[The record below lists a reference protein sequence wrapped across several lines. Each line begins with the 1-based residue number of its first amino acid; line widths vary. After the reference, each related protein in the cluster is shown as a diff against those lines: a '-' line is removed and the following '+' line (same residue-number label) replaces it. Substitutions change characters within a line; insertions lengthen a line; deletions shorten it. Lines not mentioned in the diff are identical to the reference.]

1 MSPAP
6 KPLQI
11 YRFAGVS
18 LGGGKTDKT
27 AVAILEYYPEQRR
40 IFLRTLR
47 DKIKGDPEISADARL
62 HELFTEEEPNI
73 HSIAFD
79 VPLQV
84 PKCLRCPLKC
94 PGYEK
99 CKEPEIKWLW
109 QVHRKKM
116 AKKKPVK
123 LFTPYTERCA
133 EAYISTELEEVFHA
147 QHALGANNA
156 PLTARAFFIRRRLGK
171 KVSAVEV
178 FPKLSLW
185 RIGID
190 LKVPKTHLRGHKL
203 SMGGDEA
210 RLSILKALVEKEIC
224 FIYQQDMK
232 MMVDNSGAFDAFI
245 CALTAFLKFRGQCEK
260 IPAGFPKQEPW
271 IDFPLKSIT
280 WF

>member
-1 MSPAP
+1 MSPSP

-11 YRFAGVS
+11 YRFAGIS

-27 AVAILEYYPEQRR
+27 AVAILEFYPDQKR

-47 DKIKGDPEISADARL
+47 DKIKGDPEISADLRL
-62 HELFTEEEPNI
+62 HEMLTKEEPNI
-73 HSIAFD
+73 TSIAFD

-94 PGYEK
+94 PGYEA
-99 CKEPEIKWLW
+99 CKEPEIKYLW
-109 QVHRKKM
+109 AIHKKKV

-133 EAYISTELEEVFHA
+133 EAYIASELEESFHP
-147 QHALGANNA
+147 QHALGANHA
-156 PLTARAFFIRRRLGK
+156 PLTARAFFIRRRLSK
-171 KVSAVEV
+171 KINAVEV

-190 LKVPKTHLRGHKL
+190 LKVPKTALRTHKF
-203 SMGGDEA
+203 SIGGDEA
-210 RLSILKALVEKEIC
+210 RLSILKALVEREIC

-232 MMVDNSGAFDAFI
+232 LMVDNSMAFDAFI
-245 CALTAFLKFRGQCEK
+245 CALTGFLKFRGQTEK
-260 IPAGFPKQEPW
+260 PPAGFPKQEPW
-271 IDFPLKSIT
+271 IDFPLKDIN

>member
-11 YRFAGVS
+11 YRFAGIS

-27 AVAILEYYPEQRR
+27 AVAILDYYPDQNR
-40 IFLRTLR
+40 IFLRNLK
-47 DKIKGDPEISADARL
+47 DKIKGDPELSADARL
-62 HELFTEEEPNI
+62 HTMLTEEEPNI
-73 HSIAFD
+73 HSVAFD

-84 PKCLRCPLKC
+84 PKCLRCPLRC
-94 PGYEK
+94 PGYEA

-109 QVHRKKM
+109 QIHRKKM
-116 AKKKPVK
+116 EKKKPVK

-133 EAYISTELEEVFHA
+133 EAYIASELEEVFHP

-171 KVSAVEV
+171 KVNAIEV
-178 FPKLSLW
+178 LPKLSLW

-190 LKVPKTHLRGHKL
+190 LKVPKSHLRTHKI
-203 SMGGDEA
+203 SVGGDEA
-210 RLSILKALVEKEIC
+210 RLAILKTLVEKEIC
-224 FIYQQDMK
+224 FVYQQDMK
-232 MMVDNSGAFDAFI
+232 TMVDNSMAFDAFL

-271 IDFPLKSIT
+271 IEFPVKSIN

>member
-1 MSPAP
+1 MAASPR
-6 KPLQI
+6 PLQI

-27 AVAILEYYPEQRR
+27 SIAILEYYPEQKR

-47 DKIKGDPEISADARL
+47 DKIKGDAEVSADARI
-62 HELFTEEEPNI
+62 HALFTEEEPNI
-73 HSIAFD
+73 HTIAFD

-84 PKCLRCPLKC
+84 PKCLRCALKC
-94 PGYEK
+94 PGYEA
-99 CKEPEIKWLW
+99 CKEPEIKYLW
-109 QVHRKKM
+109 ALHKKKT

-133 EAYISTELEEVFHA
+133 EAFIATDLEEIFHP
-147 QHALGANNA
+147 QHALGANYA

-171 KVSAVEV
+171 KIAAVEV
-178 FPKLSLW
+178 YPKLSLW

-190 LKVPKTHLRGHKL
+190 LKVQKTHLRNHKL
-203 SMGGDEA
+203 AVGGDEA
-210 RLSILKALVEKEIC
+210 RLAILKALAEREIC
-224 FIYQQDMK
+224 FVYQQDTK
-232 MMVDNSGAFDAFI
+232 TMVDNAMAFDAFI

-260 IPAGFPKQEPW
+260 PPAGFPKQEPW
-271 IDFPLKSIT
+271 IEFPLKAIS